1 MASRLA
7 LLRLP
12 LRSPFHASSSSIA
25 PPFLG
30 ILPSLARH
38 PPRAF
43 SFRVC
48 SVHSETKVEPLI
60 ESKDEFHSSETWKI
74 KMLYDGECPLCMREV
89 NMLKERNKAYGAIKF
104 VDISS
109 NDYSPKENQGLDY
122 ETVMGR
128 IHAILADGTVVRD
141 VEAFRRLYEVI
152 GLGWVYVVT
161 KYEPIKTIAN
171 VIYSIWAK
179 HRLQIT
185 ENVESW
191 RR

>member
-1 MASRLA
+1 MASRPA

-12 LRSPFHASSSSIA
+12 LCSPFRASSSSIS
-25 PPFLG
+25 PPALS

-60 ESKDEFHSSETWKI
+60 ESKFHSSETWKI

-89 NMLKERNKAYGAIKF
+89 NMLKERNRTYGAIQF

-141 VEAFRRLYEVI
+141 VE
-152 GLGWVYVVT
+152 
-161 KYEPIKTIAN
+161 IKTIGS

-179 HRLQIT
+179 YRLQIT
-185 ENVESW
+185 GRPSLEEVLKSRKEKLGETCADNKTCKM
-191 RR
+191 